1 MLQKLN
7 SRLHEPA
14 YWRGSSPSSS
24 LEYTHIQ
31 LNKLAYFGNGNTTP
45 TGKLKH
51 SISITTLNHCNIY
64 TIRKLQQSSSDTS
77 PFYQNSWNSPRGI
90 IKDTQMIRRNELAE
104 HKPTRRKQNFR
115 TRLNML
121 FKKASYSWKTHNLSK
136 SLANDNQ
143 KLCSFWQRTPPQPTT
158 NYTIILPQKQTALP
172 TSPPL
177 NQTKPLKQWP

>member
-1 MLQKLN
+1 MLCYNATEVKFQVAWTSLLEGQFSQFLSGIHPYPAQQTCVLWQRKHDPD
-7 SRLHEPA
+7 RQAEAFHFHHDTEP
-14 YWRGSSPSSS
+14 
-24 LEYTHIQ
+24 
-31 LNKLAYFGNGNTTP
+31 F
-45 TGKLKH
+45 
-51 SISITTLNHCNIY
+51 
-64 TIRKLQQSSSDTS
+64 RKLQQSSSDTS

-104 HKPTRRKQNFR
+104 HKPSRRKQNFR